1 MNHSW
6 NHDPFQ
12 GGGPV
17 PHRPKKQ
24 RKPIGTPLGRTLLNL
39 AVTLIFGAVYFY
51 IVLPPLNLHS
61 GEFYVFVL
69 LLCAVYCGCA
79 ILTSGFQGSGAKG
92 YFGFVKKQCTVPFV
106 LAAALAVTAIVG
118 TAVGWEVFRA
128 GSYRDLLTVD
138 NGDFA
143 AEVEEISY
151 DQIPMLDK
159 DSAEKLGNRKL
170 GELSDMVSQFEVA
183 EEYTQINYKGRPV
196 RVYAL
201 EGSNRKDDFY
211 AAVNREWLTASTI
224 PAGYAYSG
232 ALYDLGYE
240 VTGQVSEI
248 IREIAASAPKEG
260 TPEEKIKNLY
270 ENILDWDARN
280 KAGITPIKP
289 YLDAIG
295 RAESLDALMKVHN
308 DVSSQ
313 LGASL
318 ALGFGLTVD
327 QKDSGKYILT
337 FGSLS
342 PSLGKE
348 DYAAGAGIKDAYLQY
363 LTTLL
368 TLGGEDA
375 AKAAKD
381 AQAYYQVEQD
391 LAGAMMD
398 RQEYGDVDK
407 TYNLYT
413 MQALQALFPNVDLD
427 AVREAEGLSEGEAVM
442 VQDVALLETAAAY
455 FDETHL
461 ETLKTI
467 MKLYLLGSF
476 GSALDRAFTDASD
489 RLQQAMYGTD
499 TSLPDEDLAAQL
511 VQAYL
516 ADYLG
521 EVYVERYF
529 SAEAKADVE
538 AMIEQF
544 RGIYKERILAL
555 DWMSAATKEKAVEKL
570 NAITVNV
577 GYPDRWDTYL
587 DDAQI
592 RSAAQGG
599 SYFENLVSIT
609 LASRAEAV
617 ALQDQPV
624 DKTAWQMSPYTVNAY
639 YDATSNSINFPA
651 GILQAPLYDVQ
662 ADPTENL
669 GGIGYIIAHEMTHA
683 FDNNGAKFDKN
694 GNAADWWT
702 EEDYAAFR
710 QLCQRVVAFYDG
722 VEVIPGVTCNGNLTL
737 SENIAD
743 LGALACITQAE
754 GKEKQPD
761 YPTLYESAARTWTFT
776 GTREIYAYLAQLDVH
791 APGKLRGNRALQAF
805 DEFYAAFD
813 IQSGDGMWLEPEQ
826 RVQVW

>member
-1 MNHSW
+1 MTRGKRW
-6 NHDPFQ
+6 LA
-12 GGGPV
+12 G
-17 PHRPKKQ
+17 
-24 RKPIGTPLGRTLLNL
+24 LLAAL
-39 AVTLIFGAVYFY
+39 MAFTA
-51 IVLPPLNLHS
+51 LP
-61 GEFYVFVL
+61 
-69 LLCAVYCGCA
+69 
-79 ILTSGFQGSGAKG
+79 
-92 YFGFVKKQCTVPFV
+92 
-106 LAAALAVTAIVG
+106 AAALAADAPRTLTRGEVCEILLAAADDYHSGLTA
-118 TAVGWEVFRA
+118 A
-128 GSYRDLLTVD
+128 DLLK
-138 NGDFA
+138 GDGSGDR
-143 AEVEEISY
+143 AE
-151 DQIPMLDK
+151 
-159 DSAEKLGNRKL
+159 
-170 GELSDMVSQFEVA
+170 
-183 EEYTQINYKGRPV
+183 GRPV
-196 RVYAL
+196 TRAEALVMLSRAFGPLPAAAGDSARWAYPAARFTDVPAWAQTELADVFAAGIVAGTSATTFSPELQVTDQQLDLLLRRVYAL

-455 FDETHL
+455 FDEAHL

-499 TSLPDEDLAAQL
+499 TSLPDEELAAQL

-544 RGIYKERILAL
+544 RGIYKERILTL

-609 LASRAEAV
+609 RASRAEAV